1 MNRVPTLSRA
11 ACPSCGDRQWYMY
24 VVTKHGTDS
33 VTRSVPIVDWMSTT
47 VVAQAIAIVVDAVA
61 LLRGD
66 QLGDL
71 LQRIEQRGRIVRQI
85 GTIDVIDECANCHI
99 VVS

>member
-1 MNRVPTLSRA
+1 MNRVPTLSRS

-33 VTRSVPIVDWMSTT
+33 VTRSVPIVDWMS
-47 VVAQAIAIVVDAVA
+47 
-61 LLRGD
+61 G
-66 QLGDL
+66 GP
-71 LQRIEQRGRIVRQI
+71 RQ
-85 GTIDVIDECANCHI
+85 TRMLDVIDECANCHI